1 MNSPAPLPF
10 SPDGYRQ
17 ILDTARA
24 AGYSLN
30 PLASASASQT
40 PAMIVRHDVDLSLEI
55 ALRMAEAEA
64 DVGVRSTY
72 FVLLNCDYYNALS
85 VTGRTYLRAI
95 VGAGHD
101 IGLHWDSSTYP
112 TDHDRALHVFRREV
126 ETLADAAEVS
136 VTCASQHVP
145 TDSPIIDV
153 NAAIEVEAY
162 ADAIRH
168 RFAYVSD
175 SSMAWRQHTPLDL
188 IATGVDIQF
197 VSHPVWWFAEGST
210 RAEKLRTVPT
220 LAAGGLHDSAESFLA
235 YMERVLADRAAYDQR
250 FRASR
255 GW

>member
-1 MNSPAPLPF
+1 
-10 SPDGYRQ
+10 
-17 ILDTARA
+17 
-24 AGYSLN
+24 
-30 PLASASASQT
+30 
-40 PAMIVRHDVDLSLEI
+40 MIVRHDVDLSLEI

-85 VTGRTYLRAI
+85 GTGRTYLRAI

-101 IGLHWDSSTYP
+101 IGLHWDSSMYP
-112 TDHDRALHVFRREV
+112 TDHERALQVFRREV

-145 TDSPIIDV
+145 TDSPIIDI

-188 IATGVDIQF
+188 I
-197 VSHPVWWFAEGST
+197 GSILPDVLVKGGDWSEDQIVGADVVRKNGGT
-210 RAEKLRTVPT
+210 VQSLKLVNGFSTTALVEKIR
-220 LAAGGLHDSAESFLA
+220 
-235 YMERVLADRAAYDQR
+235 RI
-250 FRASR
+250 
-255 GW
+255 